1 MRSQLLD
8 HKDWAHETY
17 TSIIELLEWGRREW
31 PNVPKED
38 RGVVF
43 EKTFIRAIKKVRLEN
58 LHQVSGTHP
67 IEAIFLT
74 SFPTD
79 LLFAW

>member
-1 MRSQLLD
+1 
-8 HKDWAHETY
+8 
-17 TSIIELLEWGRREW
+17 
-31 PNVPKED
+31 VPKED